1 MLELENEES
10 AKQEI
15 SDWALVTNFEFL
27 KILKTVNKAVK
38 DKLYTKVD
46 GNSIS
51 MIPVQHFLQ
60 KIDIKNLTLEKR
72 PKNFMRMIFFTTM
85 K

>member
-46 GNSIS
+46 GKSIS